1 MKFRAPGEVRVLDPD
16 GYKRRAA
23 CVCIRNANAP
33 VDNAPTGITLNN
45 TQNNVLSKNSVA
57 ATLSPLRQQQ
67 QHQPKKEILLISST
81 KNPDAWLIPGGGVDP
96 DEDVA
101 TAAVREAFEEAG
113 VRGKL
118 DVDDD
123 GGILGVFETKKG
135 TPTRTHVFKLVVE
148 EMAEE
153 WDESSTRRRKWFS
166 LDEAARLLQANKP
179 AQKEYL
185 DKFVRQMRTNFD
197 LDNRGRAGGF
207 RKIRSAG
214 GSMIASA

>member
-33 VDNAPTGITLNN
+33 VENAPNNSPTGNTLNN
-45 TQNNVLSKNSVA
+45 NQNNVPSKNSFA
-57 ATLSPLRQQQ
+57 ATFAPLRQQ
-67 QHQPKKEILLISST
+67 QHQPKKEILLISSA

-118 DVDDD
+118 DDVDD

-185 DKFVRQMRTNFD
+185 DKFVRQMRTN
-197 LDNRGRAGGF
+197 LVVVDNRGRAGAL

-214 GSMIASA
+214 